1 MKFGLLFAHQIPPE
15 SGIPW
20 NEPYQDML
28 RCLPRAEELGYVS
41 AFQVSH
47 HVQKDGLCPGPLVA
61 LGAAA
66 AVTQRMRVGTGIL
79 LVPMY
84 APLRLAE
91 DIAVLDNLSN
101 GRFILGV
108 APGYVSEEFAAH
120 GVPRNQRVG
129 RLEET
134 LDLMTLAWREE
145 RFSFDGRYFKVP
157 EACLTP
163 KPVQKPHPPIWY
175 GVSAPGSIRRA
186 ARRRAVLVASPRH
199 GIAELKEH
207 FRIYDEAASEFGF
220 KPAERPVIRQVFV
233 AETRKQG
240 REGRCPGGQ
249 LPLPGTL
256 WRQVRSG
263 RAGAPHRRRAGDLG
277 PPASHVRSAQGTI
290 RDRRTRLRLRIT
302 QELRDGARCNRDHL
316 LDAHAGDPRAR
327 TRCVLWNSSRRRSC
341 PASDG
346 NHRRSGC

>member
-1 MKFGLLFAHQIPPE
+1 MKFGLLFAHQVSPE

-20 NEPYQDML
+20 HEPYQDML

-66 AVTQRMRVGTGIL
+66 AVTRRMRVGTAVL

-84 APLRLAE
+84 APLKLAE
-91 DIAVLDNLSN
+91 DVAVLDNVAN
-101 GRFILGV
+101 GRFVLGV

-129 RLEET
+129 RLEEC

-145 RFSFDGRYFKVP
+145 RFSFEGRYYRVP
-157 EACLTP
+157 DACLTP

-175 GVSAPGSIRRA
+175 GVSAAGSIRRA

-199 GIAELKEH
+199 GIEELKEH
-207 FRIYDEAASEFGF
+207 FRIYEEAASEVGF
-220 KPAERPVIRQVFV
+220 RPPERPVIRQVFV
-233 AETRKQG
+233 AETRRKAEEIAAPAVSYLY
-240 REGRCPGGQ
+240 RE
-249 LPLPGTL
+249 LY
-256 WRQVRSG
+256 
-263 RAGAPHRRRAGDLG
+263 GAK
-277 PPASHVRSAQGTI
+277 SAQGE
-290 RDRRTRLRLRIT
+290 R
-302 QELRDGARCNRDHL
+302 ELRTDDGRVITDRQQATYEALKGRYAIGEPDSVYESLRNCVTELGATEIICWMHMPGIHGE
-316 LDAHAGDPRAR
+316 DAMRSVELFAKEILPRF
-327 TRCVLWNSSRRRSC
+327 
-341 PASDG
+341 
-346 NHRRSGC
+346 

>member
-1 MKFGLLFAHQIPPE
+1 MKFGLLFAHQLPPE

-61 LGAAA
+61 LAGAA
-66 AVTQRMRVGTGIL
+66 AVTQRMRIGTAVL

-84 APLRLAE
+84 APLKLAE
-91 DIAVLDNLSN
+91 DVAVLDNLSN
-101 GRFILGV
+101 GRFVLGV

-145 RFSFDGRYFKVP
+145 RFSFQGRYFHVP
-157 EACLTP
+157 ESYFTP

-207 FRIYDEAASEFGF
+207 FRIYDEASRAIGF
-220 KPAERPVIRQVFV
+220 QPPERPVIRQVFV
-233 AETRKQG
+233 AETRKKAEEVAAPAVNYLY
-240 REGRCPGGQ
+240 RE
-249 LPLPGTL
+249 LY
-256 WRQVRSG
+256 
-263 RAGAPHRRRAGDLG
+263 GAK
-277 PPASHVRSAQGTI
+277 SAQGE
-290 RDRRTRLRLRIT
+290 R
-302 QELRDGARCNRDHL
+302 ELRTDDGRVITDRQEATYEALRGRYAIGEPDFVYESLKSCVTELGATEIISWMHMPGIRGEQVMRSVEL
-316 LDAHAGDPRAR
+316 FAKEVMPRF
-327 TRCVLWNSSRRRSC
+327 
-341 PASDG
+341 
-346 NHRRSGC
+346 

>member
-1 MKFGLLFAHQIPPE
+1 MKFGLLFGHQIPPD

-41 AFQVSH
+41 ALQVSH

-66 AVTQRMRVGTGIL
+66 AVTRRMRIGTGIL
-79 LVPMY
+79 LVPLY
-84 APLRLAE
+84 APLKLAE
-91 DIAVLDNLSN
+91 DVAVLDNVSN
-101 GRFILGV
+101 GRFIFGV

-129 RLEET
+129 RLEES

-145 RFSFDGRYFKVP
+145 RFSFDGRYYRIP
-157 EACLTP
+157 EARLTP

-199 GIAELKEH
+199 GITELKEH
-207 FRIYDEAASEFGF
+207 FRIYDEAASEVGF
-220 KPAERPVIRQVFV
+220 HPAERPVIRQVFV
-233 AETRKQG
+233 GATRKEAERAAEPAVIYLY
-240 REGRCPGGQ
+240 RE
-249 LPLPGTL
+249 LY
-256 WRQVRSG
+256 
-263 RAGAPHRRRAGDLG
+263 GAK
-277 PPASHVRSAQGTI
+277 SAQGDRELRTDDGRLI
-290 RDRRTRLRLRIT
+290 TDRREATFEALKDRFAIGGPDEVYESLQRCQSDLGAT
-302 QELRDGARCNRDHL
+302 ELICWMHMPGVRGE
-316 LDAHAGDPRAR
+316 DAMRSVELFAKEVMPRF
-327 TRCVLWNSSRRRSC
+327 
-341 PASDG
+341 
-346 NHRRSGC
+346 

>member
-61 LGAAA
+61 LGGAA
-66 AVTQRMRVGTGIL
+66 AVTQRMRVGTGVL

-186 ARRRAVLVASPRH
+186 ARRHAVLVASPRH

-233 AETRKQG
+233 AETRNKAEKVAAPAVG
-240 REGRCPGGQ
+240 YLYRE
-249 LPLPGTL
+249 LY
-256 WRQVRSG
+256 
-263 RAGAPHRRRAGDLG
+263 GAK
-277 PPASHVRSAQGTI
+277 SAQGE
-290 RDRRTRLRLRIT
+290 R
-302 QELRDGARCNRDHL
+302 ELRTDDGRVISDRQQATYEALKDRYAIGEPDFVYESLKRCQTELRATEIICWMHMPGIRGE
-316 LDAHAGDPRAR
+316 DAMRSVELFAKEVMPRF
-327 TRCVLWNSSRRRSC
+327 
-341 PASDG
+341 
-346 NHRRSGC
+346 

>member
-20 NEPYQDML
+20 NAPYHDML

-47 HVQKDGLCPGPLVA
+47 HVQKDGLCPGPLIA

-66 AVTQRMRVGTGIL
+66 AVTQRMRIGTGIL
-79 LVPMY
+79 LVPLY
-84 APLRLAE
+84 APLKLAE
-91 DIAVLDNLSN
+91 DVAVLDNLSN

-120 GVPRNQRVG
+120 GIPRNQRVG

-145 RFSFDGRYFKVP
+145 RFSFDGRYFRVP
-157 EACLTP
+157 ESYFTP

-207 FRIYDEAASEFGF
+207 FRIYDEAASELGF
-220 KPAERPVIRQVFV
+220 QPAERPVMRQVFV
-233 AETRKQG
+233 AETRKKAEEVAAPAVG
-240 REGRCPGGQ
+240 YLYRE
-249 LPLPGTL
+249 LY
-256 WRQVRSG
+256 
-263 RAGAPHRRRAGDLG
+263 GAK
-277 PPASHVRSAQGTI
+277 SAQGE
-290 RDRRTRLRLRIT
+290 R
-302 QELRDGARCNRDHL
+302 ELRTDDGRVITDRQQATYEALKGRYAIGEPDSVYESLKSCVTELGATEIICWMHMPGIAGE
-316 LDAHAGDPRAR
+316 DAMRSVELFAKEVMPRF
-327 TRCVLWNSSRRRSC
+327 
-341 PASDG
+341 
-346 NHRRSGC
+346 

>member
-20 NEPYQDML
+20 SAPYQDML

-66 AVTQRMRVGTGIL
+66 AVTQRMRVGTGVL
-79 LVPMY
+79 LVPLY
-84 APLRLAE
+84 APLKLAE
-91 DIAVLDNLSN
+91 DVAVLDNVSN

-108 APGYVSEEFAAH
+108 APGYVSEEFDAY

-129 RLEET
+129 RLEEC
-134 LDLMTLAWREE
+134 LDLITLAWREE
-145 RFSFDGRYFKVP
+145 RFSFDGRYYRVP
-157 EACLTP
+157 EAYLTP

-186 ARRRAVLVASPRH
+186 ARRRAVLFASPRH

-207 FRIYDEAASEFGF
+207 FRIYDEAASELGF

-233 AETRKQG
+233 AETRKEAERIADPAVSYLY
-240 REGRCPGGQ
+240 RE
-249 LPLPGTL
+249 LY
-256 WRQVRSG
+256 
-263 RAGAPHRRRAGDLG
+263 GAK
-277 PPASHVRSAQGTI
+277 SAQGE
-290 RDRRTRLRLRIT
+290 R
-302 QELRDGARCNRDHL
+302 ELRTDDGRVITDRQQATYEALKDRYAIGGPDDVYGSLKRCEKELGATEIICWMHMPGIRGEDVMRSVEL
-316 LDAHAGDPRAR
+316 FAKEVMPRF
-327 TRCVLWNSSRRRSC
+327 
-341 PASDG
+341 
-346 NHRRSGC
+346 